1 MDANKG
7 EAERCIEAAK
17 RAINTGEREKATRLL
32 RKAEKMFPTET
43 AQSLLELLSR
53 LGDSAADGSAG
64 GPKSRPAAARAQQQ
78 QQDEAANSDDG
89 RPKYSK
95 EQLDEIRRIKNCKDF
110 YELLGVTKEADD
122 TELKKRYR
130 KLALQYHPDKN
141 KTPGAGEAFK
151 AIGNAFAVLS
161 DVEKRKQY
169 DLYGPE
175 EHRAGRGR
183 GGHGHHH
190 DYTRG
195 FEADVTAEELFNM
208 FFGGGIPNQN
218 VYMRRNGGRWT
229 QAQRQQRARQERE
242 DAPTSSLVLQLMPIL
257 LLIFMSMMSS
267 WFVADPL
274 YSLQPSS
281 KYSMVRRTGTLK
293 VPYYVKPDFST
304 EYQGSLYRLE
314 AEVEEEYV
322 RHLRNACLKER
333 TYKENMMW
341 RARSFGDQQQL
352 RKAQGLGTPS
362 CQRLQEI
369 YT

>member
-7 EAERCIEAAK
+7 EAERCVEAAE
-17 RAINTGEREKATRLL
+17 RAMNAGERDKAARLL
-32 RKAEKMFPTET
+32 RKAEKMYPTEK
-43 AQSLLELLSR
+43 AQSLLELLNR
-53 LGDSAADGSAG
+53 LGESTPDGAR
-64 GPKSRPAAARAQQQ
+64 SRPAARAQHRRSETEEPRAAPE
-78 QQDEAANSDDG
+78 EAS
-89 RPKYSK
+89 YTK
-95 EQLDEIRRIKNCKDF
+95 EQLEEVRRIKVCKDY
-110 YELLGVTKEADD
+110 YEILGVSKEVTDS
-122 TELKKRYR
+122 ELKKKYR
-130 KLALQYHPDKN
+130 KLALQFHPDKN

-161 DVEKRKQY
+161 DTEKRKQY
-169 DLYGPE
+169 DLYGNE
-175 EHRAGRGR
+175 DVRSSRGR
-183 GGHGHHH
+183 GHHH
-190 DYTRG
+190 YDPTHGG

-208 FFGGGIPNQN
+208 FFGGGMPSQN
-218 VYMRRNGGRWT
+218 IYMRRNGRWT
-229 QAQRQQRARQERE
+229 RAQQQHRARQERE
-242 DAPTSSLVLQLMPIL
+242 EAPTSSLVLQLMPIL

-267 WFVADPL
+267 WFVSDPL

-322 RHLRNACLKER
+322 RMLRNACLKER

-341 RARSFGDQQQL
+341 RARSFGDSSQL
-352 RKAQGLGTPS
+352 KKAQGLGTPS

>member
-17 RAINTGEREKATRLL
+17 RAVNAGEREKAVRLL
-32 RKAEKMFPTET
+32 RKAEKMYPTEA
-43 AQSLLELLSR
+43 AQSLLELLNR
-53 LGDSAADGSAG
+53 LGDSTPDGAG
-64 GPKSRPAAARAQQQ
+64 GGAQPRPAASR
-78 QQDEAANSDDG
+78 SDDG
-89 RPKYSK
+89 RHKYTK
-95 EQLDEIRRIKNCKDF
+95 EQLEEVRRIKVCKDY
-110 YELLGVTKEADD
+110 YEILGVSKEATDS
-122 TELKKRYR
+122 ELKKKYR
-130 KLALQYHPDKN
+130 KLALQFHPDKN

-161 DVEKRKQY
+161 DAEKRKQY
-169 DLYGPE
+169 DLYGPDE
-175 EHRAGRGR
+175 QRMGRGR
-183 GGHGHHH
+183 GGHGHYADH
-190 DYTRG
+190 TRG

-208 FFGGGIPNQN
+208 FFGGGFPSQN
-218 VYMRRNGGRWT
+218 VYMRRNGRWT
-229 QAQRQQRARQERE
+229 RAQQQHRARHERE
-242 DAPTSSLVLQLMPIL
+242 EAPTSSLVLQLMPIL

-267 WFVADPL
+267 WFVSDPL
-274 YSLQPSS
+274 YSLQASS

-322 RHLRNACLKER
+322 RMLRNACLKER

-341 RARSFGDQQQL
+341 RARSFGDQAQL